1 LTLSSSSELHAIPEW
16 KQYLRLGERLLDQP
30 SVDKQCAFIQETI
43 KDLLGAEAAIWLSE
57 PYFPLPGDQ
66 QKPILPDAPVSELV
80 RKTFTQ
86 QLINFDQGINV
97 PFIGNNNSLK
107 PTHIAIPLIS
117 QDNMLGI
124 LEVKRENGHSF
135 DQQEINFLEGFSAH
149 AAVSMQIIR
158 QVTLKNW
165 RMEQLSLVR
174 KVSEQIANVHDLK
187 SLCEKITNLIQKTFG
202 YYFVAIFLL
211 NGKTRSLELK
221 ASTSALESDLALPPS
236 NMSIGEGIIGYVA
249 RNGKELIAPDVT
261 NETLYKP
268 YANLPNTKSE
278 ATFPLKIDK
287 KTLGVLDIQSNQ
299 FDAFSEND
307 VIVLSALANSIAI
320 AVQDAELYGSLS
332 QRAEQISI
340 IFEVSQAINSFLDLD
355 KLLEKIIQII
365 KKRFGF
371 KYVHIFT
378 VHSGRRKIFYQAGSL
393 PESNDLVEKGFSF
406 DLDEDGI
413 ISWVAQNGIIAISN
427 DISQDERFGKQTV
440 PAHDYYSELV
450 VPLIYGGEIL
460 GVLDIQSE
468 IKNAIDEHD
477 LFIFEAIAS
486 TISSALRNAFLFRS
500 EQWRHQVAESFRS
513 VISMITANTAL
524 DTLLCNILEKLNQN
538 LPCDASAIWLLDNR
552 YDHLDELNPKKLSLA
567 ATWNISKEKLLD
579 ALSKEPETWELME
592 IALKDTEPT
601 IRSEEYPFGPLG
613 IALDFPSDYS
623 SIAAPLRIG
632 DQILGL
638 LTLAHHTSRR
648 YGDEAK
654 TMSITFANYAAVAIN
669 NARLYTD
676 AQEQAWMST
685 VMLQVSQ
692 TCQNSETTEDLL
704 ESMVRLTPLLVGVN
718 KCAFYLWNPYE
729 NYFFLKSEYGFSSP
743 PNPVW
748 NKDVPAAFQVLNS
761 YNPIY
766 IQDLTEE
773 LHFENNDE
781 SSQNN
786 TIILLPLRARGDL
799 LGAFLVFHENK
810 NPTLE
815 NNLSNDTL
823 SILQG
828 IVQQTAVSLDN
839 MRLIEARQEEAYI
852 SAVLLQVAQ
861 AVVTQPNL
869 SDTFD
874 TIVNLLPIL
883 IGVNAC
889 IIYMPDDDDDQ
900 SFNAVGVYSDNDEH
914 ISIFTSQE
922 FCEKNPLLIFV
933 SKFNQIAYTFIT
945 NEEFETEC
953 IKNIKPLPY
962 IQEMKIDVPE
972 HMLIA
977 FPITLKGELLGI
989 LLTKEDN
996 LSAQYFERR
1005 VELLNGVSQEISLA
1019 IQNYFLQKDIVKRE
1033 KLEQE
1038 IQLARQIQKTFLP
1051 DSLPVLPGWQIQ
1063 TRWETALQ
1071 VGGDFYDI
1079 IFLPNH
1085 RVGLVIA
1092 DVADKGL
1099 AASLYMTVS
1108 RTLIRAFGQTIA
1120 DPGGVLN
1127 AVNNLLVGDTPS
1139 GMFVTAVFA
1148 ILDLKT
1154 GKLIFANAGHNRPIV
1169 IRSQKSLT
1177 EELPQGDIALGVME
1191 DVQYR
1196 NMEFSIEPGDLIL
1209 FYTDGLTET
1218 FSTDDEPYGVTRSIE
1233 FLKQHH
1239 HLNIN
1244 EILDKLDLELHDFRE
1259 GQPPS
1264 DDLTLIGLKR
1274 EELS

>member
-1 LTLSSSSELHAIPEW
+1 LSTSPEFQAISEW
-16 KQYLRLGERLLDQP
+16 KQYLRLGERLLEQP
-30 SVDKQCAFIQETI
+30 SVDKQCSFIIDTI
-43 KDLLGAEAAIWLSE
+43 KDLLGADALIWLSE
-57 PYFPLPGDQ
+57 PYFPLPGD
-66 QKPILPDAPVSELV
+66 PANNILPEAQVSEIV
-80 RKTFTQ
+80 RRTFDQ
-86 QLINFDQGINV
+86 QLNNFNQGNNTA
-97 PFIGNNNSLK
+97 FIGYDNSSK
-107 PTHIAIPLIS
+107 PTHVAIPLIS
-117 QDNMLGI
+117 QDNMLGV
-124 LEVKRENGHSF
+124 LEVKRLKGHAF
-135 DQQEINFLEGFSAH
+135 DQREINFLEGFTAH

-158 QVTLKNW
+158 QVTIKNW

-174 KVSEQIANVHDLK
+174 KVSEQVANVLDLQ
-187 SLCEKITNLIQKTFG
+187 SLCERVTNLIQTTFG

-211 NGKTRSLELK
+211 NGRTKALELK
-221 ASTSALESDLALPPS
+221 ASKSAIEIELTTKPLIFNIND
-236 NMSIGEGIIGYVA
+236 GIIGHVA
-249 RNGKELIAPDVT
+249 RTGKELIAPDISSQ
-261 NETLYKP
+261 ELYKP
-268 YANLPNTKSE
+268 YANLPNTRSE

-287 KTLGVLDIQSNQ
+287 KTLGVLDIQSDQINS
-299 FDAFSEND
+299 FKEND
-307 VIVLSALANSIAI
+307 IVVLSALANSIAI
-320 AVQDAELYGSLS
+320 AVQDAELYGALS
-332 QRAEQISI
+332 NRAEQISI

-355 KLLEKIIQII
+355 ELLEKIIQII

-371 KYVHIFT
+371 NQIHIYT
-378 VHSGRRKIFYQAGSL
+378 VHVGRRKVFYQAGSL
-393 PESNDLVEKGFSF
+393 PESAELVDQAFAF
-406 DLDEDGI
+406 DLDEKGI
-413 ISWVAQNGIIAISN
+413 ISWVANNGIIAVSN
-427 DISQDERFGKQTV
+427 DISLDERFGKQTI
-440 PAHDYYSELV
+440 PPHNYQSELV

-468 IKNAIDEHD
+468 NKNAIDEHD

-486 TISSALRNAFLFRS
+486 TISTALRNAILFRS

-513 VISMITANTAL
+513 VISMISANTAV
-524 DTLLCNILEKLNQN
+524 DTLLNNILNILNQN
-538 LPCDASAIWLLDNR
+538 LPCDAAAIWLLEEE
-552 YDHLDELNPKKLSLA
+552 YDRNEYLNPKKLALA
-567 ATWNISKEKLLD
+567 ATWSITKEKLLQ
-579 ALSKEPETWELME
+579 ALSLDPETWGLMNL
-592 IALKDTEPT
+592 ALKNSEPT
-601 IRSEEYPFGPLG
+601 IRSENDPYGPLG
-613 IALDFPSDYS
+613 IALDFPMEYS
-623 SIAAPLRIG
+623 SIAAPLKIG
-632 DQILGL
+632 EQIIGL

-654 TMSITFANYAAVAIN
+654 IISITFANYAAVAIH

-692 TCQNSETTEDLL
+692 ACQSSENTEDLL
-704 ESMVRLTPLLVGVN
+704 ESMVRLTPLLVGV
-718 KCAFYLWNPYE
+718 KQCAFYLWNPYE

-748 NKDVPAAFQVLNS
+748 TKEVPAAFQVINS

-766 IQDLTEE
+766 IQDLAEE
-773 LHFENNDE
+773 LQFDNNILQGEKD
-781 SSQNN
+781 
-786 TIILLPLRARGDL
+786 TVLLLPMRARGDL
-799 LGAFLVFHENK
+799 LGVFLVFHENQ
-810 NPTLE
+810 NTNID
-815 NNLSNDTL
+815 NNFSTDTL

-852 SAVLLQVAQ
+852 TAVLLQVAQ

-889 IIYMPDDDDDQ
+889 LIYMPD
-900 SFNAVGVYSDNDEH
+900 SESENNFKVVGAYSDNEEQL
-914 ISIFTSQE
+914 ITLSSQE
-922 FCEKNPLLIFV
+922 FCENNPLLSFIN
-933 SKFNQIAYTFIT
+933 KFNQIAYAYISDDEYIEQ
-945 NEEFETEC
+945 NLL
-953 IKNIKPLPY
+953 NLKPLPY
-962 IQEMKIDVPE
+962 IQEMKVEVTE

-977 FPITLKGELLGI
+977 FPINLKGELLGI

-996 LSAQYFERR
+996 LSAQYFEKRI
-1005 VELLNGVSQEISLA
+1005 ELLNGVSQEISLA

-1051 DSLPVLPGWQIQ
+1051 DSLPILPGWQIQ

-1079 IFLPNH
+1079 IFLSNH
-1085 RVGLVIA
+1085 RIGLVIA

-1120 DPGGVLN
+1120 DPGGILS

-1148 ILDLKT
+1148 MLDLKT
-1154 GKLIFANAGHNRPIV
+1154 GKLYFSNAGHNRPII
-1169 IRSQKSLT
+1169 IRANNILT

-1196 NMEFSIEPGDLIL
+1196 NMEISIDPGDLIL

-1218 FSTDDEPYGVTRSIE
+1218 FSCDDEEYGVNRAIE
-1233 FLKQHH
+1233 FLKQNH
-1239 HLNIN
+1239 HLDIN
-1244 EILDKLDLELHDFRE
+1244 EILEKLDLELYSFRE
-1259 GQPPS
+1259 GEPRS

-1274 EELS
+1274 DGFS

>member
-1 LTLSSSSELHAIPEW
+1 MSSSPELQAIPEW
-16 KQYLRLGERLLDQP
+16 KQYLLLGERLLDQP
-30 SVDKQCAFIQETI
+30 SVDKQCHFIQEII
-43 KDLLGAEAAIWLSE
+43 KNLLGADANIWLSE

-66 QKPILPDAPVSELV
+66 ELPILPDARVSDLV
-80 RKTFTQ
+80 RKTFEQ
-86 QLINFDQGINV
+86 QLNNFNQGINN
-97 PFIGNNNSLK
+97 PIIGNNNLSK
-107 PTHIAIPLIS
+107 PSHLAIPLLS

-124 LEVKRENGHSF
+124 LEVKRNNTHPF
-135 DQQEINFLEGFSAH
+135 DQHDINFLEGFSAH

-174 KVSEQIANVHDLK
+174 MVSEQIANVHDLRL
-187 SLCEKITNLIQKTFG
+187 LCEKITNLIQSTFG
-202 YYFVAIFLL
+202 YYFVSIFLL
-211 NGKTRSLELK
+211 NGKTKTLELK
-221 ASTSALESDLALPPS
+221 ASSGAVEPDMELTQSVL
-236 NMSIGEGIIGYVA
+236 NINEGIVGYVA
-249 RNGKELIAPDVT
+249 RNGKEVIAPDVSK
-261 NETLYKP
+261 ESEFKP
-268 YANLPNTKSE
+268 YAKLPNTRSE

-299 FDAFSEND
+299 LDAFSEND
-307 VIVLSALANSIAI
+307 IIVLSALANSIAI
-320 AVQDAELYGSLS
+320 AVQDAELYGALSL
-332 QRAEQISI
+332 RVEQISI

-355 KLLEKIIQII
+355 ELLEKVIQII
-365 KKRFGF
+365 IKRFGF
-371 KYVHIFT
+371 TYIHIFT
-378 VHSGRRKIFYQAGSL
+378 VHKGRRKIFFQAGSF
-393 PESNDLVEKGFSF
+393 PESKELVEQGFAF
-406 DLDEDGI
+406 ELDKDGI

-427 DISQDERFGKQTV
+427 DIHQDERFERQTIH
-440 PAHDYYSELV
+440 ANDYQSELV
-450 VPLIYGGEIL
+450 VPLMYAGEVL
-460 GVLDIQSE
+460 GVLDIQSAE
-468 IKNAIDEHD
+468 KNAIDEHD

-500 EQWRHQVAESFRS
+500 EQWRHRVAESFRS
-513 VISMITANTAL
+513 VISMISANTAL
-524 DTLLCNILEKLNQN
+524 DALLCNILEKLNQN
-538 LPCDASAIWLLDNR
+538 LPCDASAIWLVDNR
-552 YDHLDELNPKKLSLA
+552 DNDIEEFTPKTLRLA
-567 ATWNISKEKLLD
+567 ATWNISKEKLIG
-579 ALSKEPETWELME
+579 ALNKNPETWELME
-592 IALKDTEPT
+592 IALKNSEPS
-601 IRSEEYPFGPLG
+601 IRTAENPYGPLG
-613 IALDFPSDYS
+613 IASDFPSDYS
-623 SIAAPLRIG
+623 SIATPLKIGERIF
-632 DQILGL
+632 GL
-638 LTLAHHTSRR
+638 LSLAHHTSRR

-654 TMSITFANYAAVAIN
+654 EMSITFANYAAVAIN
-669 NARLYTD
+669 NARLYSES
-676 AQEQAWMST
+676 QEQAWMST

-704 ESMVRLTPLLVGVN
+704 ESMVRLTPLLVGVK

-729 NYFFLKSEYGFSSP
+729 NYFFLKSDYGFSTP

-748 NKDVPAAFQVLNS
+748 TKEVPAAFQVLNA

-766 IQDLTEE
+766 VQDVAKE
-773 LHFENNDE
+773 LNFENSEDV
-781 SSQNN
+781 SQNS
-786 TIILLPLRARGDL
+786 TVMLLPLRARGDL
-799 LGAFLVFHENK
+799 LGAFLVIHENQ
-810 NPTLE
+810 NPTFG
-815 NNLSNDTL
+815 NNLSSDTL

-852 SAVLLQVAQ
+852 TAVLLQVAQ

-889 IIYMPDDDDDQ
+889 IIYMPEDEDNQTFKPVGIYAD
-900 SFNAVGVYSDNDEH
+900 NAAH
-914 ISIFTSQE
+914 ASIFTSLD
-922 FCEKNPLLIFV
+922 FCENNPLLRFV
-933 SKFNQIAYTFIT
+933 SKFNQIAYSFIK
-945 NEEFETEC
+945 NDEIELDC

-962 IQEMKIDVPE
+962 IQELKIDVSD

-977 FPITLKGELLGI
+977 FPINIKGELLGI

-996 LSAQYFERR
+996 LSVQYFEKR

-1063 TRWETALQ
+1063 TRWEPALQ
-1071 VGGDFYDI
+1071 VGGDFYDV
-1079 IFLPNH
+1079 IFLGNH

-1120 DPGGVLN
+1120 DPGGILS
-1127 AVNNLLVGDTPS
+1127 AVNNLLVGDSPS

-1154 GKLIFANAGHNRPIV
+1154 GNLNFANAGHNRPIV

-1177 EELPQGDIALGVME
+1177 EELPQGDMALGVME

-1218 FSTDDEPYGVTRSIE
+1218 FSNQDEEFGVTRTIE
-1233 FLKQHH
+1233 FLKLNHQH
-1239 HLNIN
+1239 NIN
-1244 EILDKLDLELHDFRE
+1244 VILEKLDLELFNFRE
-1259 GQPPS
+1259 GEPSS

-1274 EELS
+1274 DPLI

>member
-1 LTLSSSSELHAIPEW
+1 LSPTPELQTIPEW

-30 SVDKQCAFIQETI
+30 SVAKQCSLIQETI
-43 KDLLGAEAAIWLSE
+43 KNLLGAETNIWLSE
-57 PYFPLPGDQ
+57 PYFPLPGDEE
-66 QKPILPDAPVSELV
+66 KPILPHAVVSDLV
-80 RKTFTQ
+80 RNT
-86 QLINFDQGINV
+86 FDQQINLFNQGENSPYV
-97 PFIGNNNSLK
+97 GYNNSKK
-107 PTHIAIPLIS
+107 PSHVAIPLIS

-124 LEVKRENGHSF
+124 LEVKRTNRHSF
-135 DQQEINFLEGFSAH
+135 DEKEMNFLQGFTAH
-149 AAVSMQIIR
+149 AANSMQIIR

-187 SLCEKITNLIQKTFG
+187 TLCEKISYLIQKTFG
-202 YYFVAIFLL
+202 FYFVAIFLL
-211 NGKTRSLELK
+211 NGKTKSLELK
-221 ASTSALESDLALPPS
+221 ASSSVLQPDSSQPPS
-236 NMSIGEGIIGYVA
+236 TFNLGEGIIGYVA
-249 RNGKELIAPDVT
+249 RNGKELIASDVSK
-261 NETLYKP
+261 EPLYKP
-268 YANLPNTKSE
+268 YINLPNTRSE

-287 KTLGVLDIQSNQ
+287 KTLGVLDIQSDQ
-299 FDAFSEND
+299 LSAFKEND
-307 VIVLSALANSIAI
+307 TIVLGALANSIAI
-320 AVQDAELYGSLS
+320 AVQDAELYNSLS
-332 QRAEQISI
+332 QRAEQISV

-355 KLLEKIIQII
+355 ELLEKIIQII
-365 KKRFGF
+365 IKRFGF

-378 VHSGRRKIFYQAGSL
+378 VHEGRRKIFYQAGSL
-393 PESNDLVEKGFSF
+393 PESKEMVENGFSF
-406 DLDEDGI
+406 ELDDDGI

-427 DISQDERFGKQTV
+427 DISTDDRFGKQSV
-440 PAHDYYSELV
+440 PPHVYQSELV
-450 VPLIYGGEIL
+450 VPLIYGGENL
-460 GVLDIQSE
+460 GVLDVQSE
-468 IKNAIDEHD
+468 TKNAIDEHD
-477 LFIFEAIAS
+477 LFLFEAIAS
-486 TISSALRNAFLFRS
+486 TIASALRNAFLFRS

-513 VISMITANTAL
+513 VISMISANTEL
-524 DTLLCNILEKLNQN
+524 DALLCNILEKLNQN

-552 YDHLDELNPKKLSLA
+552 STLEEDLSPNTLTLA
-567 ATWNISKEKLLD
+567 ATWNISKEKLQE
-579 ALSKEPETWELME
+579 ALTIEPGTWKLME
-592 IALKDTEPT
+592 LAFTNEEPT
-601 IRSEEYPFGPLG
+601 IRTENHPYGPLG
-613 IALDFPSDYS
+613 IALDFPNDYS
-623 SIAAPLRIG
+623 SISAPLNIG
-632 DQILGL
+632 GQILGL
-638 LTLAHHTSRR
+638 LTLAHHTARR

-654 TMSITFANYAAVAIN
+654 IMSMTFANYAAVAIN
-669 NARLYTD
+669 NARLYSD

-704 ESMVRLTPLLVGVN
+704 ESMVRLTPLLVGIK

-729 NYFFLKSEYGFSSP
+729 NYFFLKAEYGFSEP

-748 NKDVPAAFQVLNS
+748 NKEVPAAFQVMNS

-766 IQDLTEE
+766 IQDLHEE
-773 LHFENNDE
+773 LNFENNDE
-781 SSQNN
+781 SNPN
-786 TIILLPLRARGDL
+786 CTNLLIPLRARGDL
-799 LGAFLVFHENK
+799 LGSFLVIHENQ
-810 NPTLE
+810 
-815 NNLSNDTL
+815 NLNIDNKLSTDTL

-852 SAVLLQVAQ
+852 TAVLLQVAQ

-889 IIYMPDDDDDQ
+889 LIYMPDDEENKT
-900 SFNAVGVYSDNDEH
+900 FKAVGIYADNENH
-914 ISIFTSQE
+914 AEIFSSQE
-922 FCEKNPLLIFV
+922 FCENNPLLNFV
-933 SKFNQIAYTFIT
+933 SKFNQIAYTYIT
-945 NEEFETEC
+945 KDEFGFDC
-953 IKNIKPLPY
+953 IQNLKPLPY
-962 IQEMKIDVPE
+962 IQEMKIDITD

-989 LLTKEDN
+989 LLAKEDN
-996 LSAQYFERR
+996 LSAQYFEKRI
-1005 VELLNGVSQEISLA
+1005 ELLNGVSQEISLA
-1019 IQNYFLQKDIVKRE
+1019 IQNFFLQKDIVKRE

-1051 DSLPVLPGWQIQ
+1051 DSLPILPGWQIQ

-1085 RVGLVIA
+1085 RIGLVIA

-1108 RTLIRAFGQTIA
+1108 RTLIRAFGQTIT
-1120 DPGGVLN
+1120 DPGGILS

-1154 GKLIFANAGHNRPIV
+1154 GKVIFSNAGHNRPII
-1169 IRSQKSLT
+1169 IRSKKLET
-1177 EELPQGDIALGVME
+1177 EELSQGDMALGVME

-1196 NMEFSIEPGDLIL
+1196 NMEISIESGDLIL

-1218 FSTDDEPYGVTRSIE
+1218 FSVDEEQFGVHRAIE
-1233 FLKQHH
+1233 FLKQNH
-1239 HLNIN
+1239 HLNID
-1244 EILDKLDLELHDFRE
+1244 EILEKLDLELHDFRD

-1274 EELS
+1274 EVLD